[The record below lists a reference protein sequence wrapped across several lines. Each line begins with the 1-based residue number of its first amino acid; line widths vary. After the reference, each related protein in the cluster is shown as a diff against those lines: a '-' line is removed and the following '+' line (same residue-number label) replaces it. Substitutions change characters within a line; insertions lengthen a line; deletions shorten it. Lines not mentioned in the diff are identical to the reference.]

1 MKQEVNLYLPI
12 FRQRRAI
19 FSTVAMVQLSAVFL
33 SGLLAIYL
41 FGVYQGRV
49 LDRQL
54 AGLEAKAAAE
64 AASLE
69 RLRERYPTPTRSRIL
84 ERELAQ
90 LERERRQKAQL
101 VELLSEDELG
111 NSHGFS
117 PYLSGLAR
125 QRIDGLWLTLV
136 HLEDGGRQVGLRGV
150 AVRDPLVPRFIARL
164 SGIEAFLGTE
174 FSEVRLWRA
183 EAGDQQVQFSI
194 RTAALQWTEQAP

>member
-1 MKQEVNLYLPI
+1 MRQQVNLYLPI
-12 FRQRRAI
+12 FRQRRAV

-54 AGLEAKAAAE
+54 TRLEAAAAAE
-64 AASLE
+64 AASVE
-69 RLRERYPTPTRSRIL
+69 RLRERYPKPTRSRIL
-84 ERELAQ
+84 ERELTQ
-90 LERERRQKAQL
+90 LEREQAQKAQL

-111 NSHGFS
+111 NSKGFS
-117 PYLSGLAR
+117 AYLSGLAR

-136 HLEDGGRQVGLRGV
+136 HLEEGGRQVGLRGV

-164 SGIEAFLGTE
+164 GGIEAFLGTE
-174 FSEVRLWRA
+174 FAEVKLWRA
-183 EAGDQQVQFSI
+183 EAEDPQVRFSI
-194 RTAALQWTEQAP
+194 RTAALQWPEKTP

>member
-1 MKQEVNLYLPI
+1 MRQQVNLYLPI
-12 FRQRRAI
+12 FRQRRAV

-41 FGVYQGRV
+41 FGVYQGRA

-54 AGLEAKAAAE
+54 ARLEAAAAAE
-64 AASLE
+64 ETSVE
-69 RLRERYPTPTRSRIL
+69 RLRKRYPTPTRSRIL

-90 LERERRQKAQL
+90 LERERAEKAQL

-111 NSHGFS
+111 NSQGFS
-117 PYLSGLAR
+117 AYLSGLAR

-164 SGIEAFLGTE
+164 AGIEAFLGTE
-174 FSEVRLWRA
+174 FAEVRLWRA
-183 EAGDQQVQFSI
+183 EAADPQVRFSI
-194 RTAALQWTEQAP
+194 RTAALQWPEKTP